1 MTIILRSNVGGTGRM
16 NVCDYYNNNN
26 NIVVVVVVMMVK

>member
-26 NIVVVVVVMMVK
+26 IVVVVVVMMVK